1 MRPPTVE
8 VDGGGDMVVGGSRAC
23 RSFPAGVRGGGRGI
37 AEGFVAAGAST
48 VVLAAF
54 GASAK
59 AVVVVGDGCFG
70 GRQFGGGMWGDALT
84 ILPLRVGPPPP
95 PPPPPPP

>member
-8 VDGGGDMVVGGSRAC
+8 VDGGGDMGVVGGSRAC
-23 RSFPAGVRGGGRGI
+23 RSLPAGVRGGGRGI

-70 GRQFGGGMWGDALT
+70 GRQFGGGT
-84 ILPLRVGPPPP
+84 
-95 PPPPPPP
+95 